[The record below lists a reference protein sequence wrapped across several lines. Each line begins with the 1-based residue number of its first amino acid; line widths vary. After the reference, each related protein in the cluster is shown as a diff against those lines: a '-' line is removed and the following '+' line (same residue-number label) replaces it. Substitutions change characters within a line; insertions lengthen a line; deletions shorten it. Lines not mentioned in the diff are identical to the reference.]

1 MLPLK
6 ILDVRISENS
16 TINDGN
22 VTRSCDVVP
31 LSCSTELLSLKTLHL
46 RTKKAFLSF
55 TNSGKKGV

>member
-6 ILDVRISENS
+6 ILDVRISENRS

-31 LSCSTELLSLKTLHL
+31 LSYIVQQNYYH
-46 RTKKAFLSF
+46 
-55 TNSGKKGV
+55 